1 MKSILLKNIR
11 AVDSDTDI
19 NCDILIDGGVIKKIS
34 GEIKDSADSEYD
46 CTGLVVMP
54 GLFDMHVHFRDPG
67 YTYKEDIIT
76 GAASAL
82 YGGFTGVACMP
93 NTNPVADN
101 VETLNYIIEKG
112 RHTGVRIYP
121 VASITEGLKG
131 EKLCDYPML
140 KAAGAVAVSD
150 DGRPVESQEML
161 RAGMIEASKCGLLT
175 ISHCE
180 DLDIIKDGKINKG
193 KISEELGIP
202 GMDRLSEDSITEREI
217 ITSKNTGCPIH
228 IAHVSTKGSVDL
240 IRKYK
245 KNGIKVTCETCPHY
259 FMLTDEL
266 LRTMDADYRMNPPLR
281 EESDRLAII
290 NGICDGTIDC
300 IVTDH
305 APHSEEDKSDFLK
318 APNGVVGL
326 ETSLAAVLTGLY
338 HTGMISLKRISGLMS
353 ENPRRVLG
361 LSELNIREG
370 MQAELTLVDTEK
382 KWIVDPCSFKSKS
395 SNSAFKNMEL
405 KGKAVGVISDGIMQ
419 YFEK

>member
-1 MKSILLKNIR
+1 MDLNALRDEIDSLDKEILKAFEKRMELCRNVALYKKANGMQIFQSQREKEIIKRVRAESPEELKGATTALFTEIMDISKCLQQQALLKGREFLEPVPLNMSSGGMVGCQGTSGSNSETAARKLFPENEISFYSEFEDVFR
-11 AVDSDTDI
+11 AVE
-19 NCDILIDGGVIKKIS
+19 K
-34 GEIKDSADSEYD
+34 GEIEY
-46 CTGLVVMP
+46 G
-54 GLFDMHVHFRDPG
+54 
-67 YTYKEDIIT
+67 II
-76 GAASAL
+76 
-82 YGGFTGVACMP
+82 
-93 NTNPVADN
+93 
-101 VETLNYIIEKG
+101 
-112 RHTGVRIYP
+112 
-121 VASITEGLKG
+121 
-131 EKLCDYPML
+131 
-140 KAAGAVAVSD
+140 
-150 DGRPVESQEML
+150 
-161 RAGMIEASKCGLLT
+161 
-175 ISHCE
+175 
-180 DLDIIKDGKINKG
+180 
-193 KISEELGIP
+193 
-202 GMDRLSEDSITEREI
+202 
-217 ITSKNTGCPIH
+217 PIH
-228 IAHVSTKGSVDL
+228 NSTAGSVTQNYDL

-245 KNGIKVTCETCPHY
+245 KNGVKVTCETCPHY

-305 APHSEEDKSDFLK
+305 APHSEEDKSDFIK

-353 ENPRRVLG
+353 ENPRRALG
-361 LSELNIREG
+361 LSELKIREG
-370 MQAELTLVDTEK
+370 MQAELTLIDTEK